1 MAKNKNKSKSS
12 STKIT
17 NVDEDLIDA
26 EVNKENL
33 TEIDSDEQTTETSPS
48 SLDKKPKK
56 KKKKKKVY
64 THEEEQAIYAL
75 PPHVTSWEV
84 SPNTLDPDGE
94 DLLTFYTDG
103 VPTTF
108 IEMNIENIEGLV
120 DMLNERAIS
129 VSNGI
134 ADGWSIRH
142 PEDPSFPPLLSLTSN
157 NGVVATIP
165 IDKKVSHN
173 LVPAML
179 KIYDPREKGAKAF
192 KAWLK
197 AHPKRGYGGLI
208 ILGASFIY
216 SVVSVLIH

>member
-12 STKIT
+12 STKNI

-26 EVNKENL
+26 EVSNENL
-33 TEIDSDEQTTETSPS
+33 TEINPDEQPVENS
-48 SLDKKPKK
+48 SSEIEKKPKK
-56 KKKKKKVY
+56 KKKKKVY
-64 THEEEQAIYAL
+64 TKEEENAIYAL

-84 SPNTLDPDGE
+84 SQNAIDPEGE

-108 IEMNIENIEGLV
+108 IEMTIENIEGLV
-120 DMLNERAIS
+120 DVLNDRAIS
-129 VSNGI
+129 VSSGI

-142 PEDPSFPPLLSLTSN
+142 PEDPAFPPILSLTSN
-157 NGVVATIP
+157 NGVVATLP
-165 IDKKVSHN
+165 VDKKVSHQ

-179 KIYDPREKGAKAF
+179 KIYDPREKGTKAF

-197 AHPKRGYGGLI
+197 AHPKRGYGGI
-208 ILGASFIY
+208 IFLAGSFLY
-216 SVVSVLIH
+216 SVVSVLIR

>member
-12 STKIT
+12 STKNT
-17 NVDEDLIDA
+17 NVDEDLINA
-26 EVNKENL
+26 EVVNENL
-33 TEIDSDEQTTETSPS
+33 TEIDPDEQSTQKPS
-48 SLDKKPKK
+48 SELEKKPK

-64 THEEEQAIYAL
+64 THEEEQAILAL

-84 SPNTLDPDGE
+84 SPNTIDPEGE

-103 VPTTF
+103 IPTTF
-108 IEMNIENIEGLV
+108 IEMSIENIEGLV
-120 DMLNERAIS
+120 DVLNDRAIS
-129 VSNGI
+129 VSNGV

-142 PEDPSFPPLLSLTSN
+142 PEDPSFPPILSLTSN
-157 NGVVATIP
+157 NGVIATIP
-165 IDKKVSHN
+165 IDKKVSHH

-179 KIYDPREKGAKAF
+179 KIYDPRGKGTKAF

-197 AHPKRGYGGLI
+197 AHPKRGYGGII